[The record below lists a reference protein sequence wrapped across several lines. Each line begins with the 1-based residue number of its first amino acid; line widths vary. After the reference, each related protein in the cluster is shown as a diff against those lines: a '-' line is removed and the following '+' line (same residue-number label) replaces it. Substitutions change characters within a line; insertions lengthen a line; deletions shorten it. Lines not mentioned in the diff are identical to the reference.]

1 VVRRLANGTE
11 RAALREWAAGDGGA
25 AMARLRAAGYGESQ
39 RARFLADVAGVT
51 DLVQVDVYTD
61 AYLDWRAAGMPPR
74 WRAQG
79 QAGGR
84 PQGGGR
90 G

>member
-1 VVRRLANGTE
+1 
-11 RAALREWAAGDGGA
+11 
-25 AMARLRAAGYGESQ
+25 MARLRAAGYGEAQ

-51 DLVQVDVYTD
+51 GLGQVDIYTD
-61 AYLDWRAAGMPPR
+61 AYLDWRAAGMPPLR
-74 WRAQG
+74 FARG
-79 QAGGR
+79 PAGGR